1 MSKNS
6 LYVPKNTSR
15 SSLESIVV
23 NIVDDYSGDGVVL
36 SEDNTWTGTQTFLAP
51 PEITSISN
59 TGILTLPTTA
69 GTVALLSDIPS
80 LTNYVDLT
88 TNQTITSQKVFDT
101 APEFPSGIFNNTI
114 SFFPDSNG
122 GFLLATKGS
131 YGSYISQ
138 GLSLT
143 GPQTITNGAY
153 LAGSTLNCDN
163 STYTDSATAAS
174 GVIAQV
180 SDVLIGQRTYTA
192 SNTGVVY
199 TSAASLRIRGPPI
212 ASTNVTITTPNALQV
227 DSGNLR
233 LTNGRVL
240 STALGTAA
248 LPAFAIGTNLTDG
261 IYSSAA
267 GNVNISAGG
276 TLRATFTTASLTFAS
291 NYGVSCSGTATV
303 TSGSGGFTSA
313 GPVSSSL
320 ASSAAACAVRPT
332 NAANTGI
339 FGTASTACNIAVGGT
354 AIVSCSTSGA
364 SVTGTVSAS
373 GISSLNGGAKIG
385 SIGSTTSS
393 LVRGVISYAVSL
405 AANGY
410 VGLSAQN
417 FTGSVTFASAPNAI
431 CSLQLSPG
439 ASFWDQC
446 SVSVVS
452 TSTTQIT
459 FAIKNNSSSATS
471 GTVNICYVAWI

>member
-1 MSKNS
+1 MSVRGPVSHKN
-6 LYVPKNTSR
+6 
-15 SSLESIVV
+15 
-23 NIVDDYSGDGVVL
+23 
-36 SEDNTWTGTQTFLAP
+36 
-51 PEITSISN
+51 ISN
-59 TGILTLPTTA
+59 DNFGDEVQKVISARGIEDVGEVRFSDSGFYSVLGTSTLSSDRTIALPNIS
-69 GTVALLSDIPS
+69 GTVALTSQIVDPS
-80 LTNYVDLT
+80 GFVDLT
-88 TNQTITSQKVFDT
+88 TDQTITSQKVFDT
-101 APEFPSGIFNNTI
+101 PPEFPNGIFNNTI

-131 YGSYISQ
+131 YGSYVSQ

-174 GVIAQV
+174 GVVAQV

-199 TSAASLRIRGPPI
+199 TSAASLRIRGPPV

-227 DSGNLR
+227 DSGDLR

-248 LPAFAIGTNLTDG
+248 SPAFAIGTLLNTG

-267 GNVNISAGG
+267 NNVNISAGG
-276 TLRATFTTASLTFAS
+276 TLRATFSTASLTFAN

-332 NAANTGI
+332 NSANTGI

-354 AIVSCSTSGA
+354 AILSCSTSGA

-373 GISSLNGGAKIG
+373 GVSSLNGGAKIG
-385 SIGSTTSS
+385 SIGSTTAS
-393 LVRGVISYAVSL
+393 LVRGTVSYSTSL
-405 AANGY
+405 SAGGY
-410 VGLSAQN
+410 VGLTAQN
-417 FTGSVTFASAPNAI
+417 FTGSVTFASAPFVI
-431 CSLQLSPG
+431 CSLQLAAG

-452 TSTTQIT
+452 TSTTQVT

-471 GTVNICYVAWI
+471 GTVNICYFAWI